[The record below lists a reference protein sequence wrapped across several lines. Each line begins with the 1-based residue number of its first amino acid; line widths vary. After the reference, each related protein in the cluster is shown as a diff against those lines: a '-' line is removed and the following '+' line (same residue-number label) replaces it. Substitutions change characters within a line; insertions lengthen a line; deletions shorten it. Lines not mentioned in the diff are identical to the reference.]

1 VFKAALQK
9 PPCHDSSHGGRSN
22 TSKVANNPSDT
33 TSTNNVPRTS
43 DKEGV
48 AYKACTGLLQERVLD
63 ELSLL
68 TKNWKG
74 SIVLSCVPMTA
85 LEGVEKAKEEPVD
98 IDICDYLSGQKTQY
112 SRLNFS
118 PRKYPPPADLGLAF
132 KTSKKNHTNTTWD
145 DLRTHIVKQSY
156 KTRSPVICSSGS
168 SGGGGK
174 KFVCHTLNDTNKK
187 NKGRKREDEDFRE
200 THLVNDGERGERE
213 NGRSLPRRTSGQ
225 DISDGKCG
233 LLFTVKCDEIG
244 YHITLFRSAG
254 TCMHSHH
261 IKYNYSDVSLPL
273 RLLEENEFKELK
285 NVHDTQAGE
294 GLCKAYLFAKTGQL
308 VPRGKIAYLFGSKA
322 TGDAD
327 FASDIDKLLSYL
339 EDEKDIVHA
348 VFWDMA
354 SRGNDGCR
362 LVSKCKCVEDE
373 DPIVTDLTADRS
385 MKKVVAMVREDRK
398 ERNIGSNQNLFLS
411 VMWGEKENLRYF
423 KMYPETVFVDV
434 TSHSNNKKYHLL
446 TFSCKS
452 GTNKQVLFLK
462 AWIPN
467 QRRFSF
473 RWVFKYGMES
483 LGLHHYFKYTE
494 LIMKDGDPQQH
505 NEIQNFMVE
514 YLTNAFDG
522 ACGWHLVRQG
532 CLRDCPGK
540 TAAGKENAEKW
551 EQFLTHVKNWL
562 YSWMRPG
569 YCETEDEYKI
579 SKELLFRYISSESAL
594 QAAGGHQQ
602 LLDTVKRWV
611 QNKVIVSENHFLFYL
626 RKHKRAFHTYCS
638 NGHEGTN
645 FGMKNHTIPLK
656 ANGSMTKNA
665 KALTMQASLKA
676 AEMNANAY
684 RNVIKPNKK
693 WSKLPTA
700 PYVTPFAEGLVHAIM
715 DRQDLYSVRRVGER
729 EFEIKCSICVE
740 PFIADHSVS
749 EDKCPIPRFHRIR
762 RVVVDDDGVCRCSC
776 CYFEQVGIPCPH
788 MAKVFDTVQPQWD
801 GFLHTDVSVRWWSQY
816 NYSAYQFPGHG
827 NLTQLFHDL
836 RHNDVKGPKLH
847 LDLLTDDCM
856 PIEDPSTDMSAVH
869 RLKNYDVDDISQQL
883 GGTVDGCI
891 VTTSAAQSEM
901 ERNMLESNGG
911 IPDAAIFSESL
922 EDFQFRADG
931 SLPPG
936 VSLRS
941 ALMPQFND
949 VCRVCEQFPQLRQ
962 KLSEAHEDILKHG
975 RKLASEKMSNPER
988 NGATVSML
996 TDRHTGPSRVYNTK
1010 INPI

>member
-1 VFKAALQK
+1 MSRDNGKPPSGMAVILDREDVNAEMTDPTQWRDYEKSTDADLSTLSTSFAQMPSPSRVCSRAALQK

-22 TSKVANNPSDT
+22 TSEVANNPSDT

-68 TKNWKG
+68 TKTWKG

-85 LEGVEKAKEEPVD
+85 LEGVDKAKEEPVD
-98 IDICDYLSGQKTQY
+98 IDICDYLSGQKAQY

-118 PRKYPPPADLGLAF
+118 PCEFPPPVDLKLAF
-132 KTSKKNHTNTTWD
+132 KKKNNTWNKLKTY
-145 DLRTHIVKQSY
+145 IVKQSY
-156 KTRSPVICSSGS
+156 KARSPVVCSSS
-168 SGGGGK
+168 SAGEGGK
-174 KFVCHTLNDTNKK
+174 KFVCQTLNDTNEK

-213 NGRSLPRRTSGQ
+213 NGR
-225 DISDGKCG
+225 SDGKCG

-273 RLLEENEFKELK
+273 RLLEKNEFKELK

-294 GLCKAYLFAKTGQL
+294 GICKAYLFAKTGQL

-327 FASDIDKLLSYL
+327 FASDVDKLLSYL

-411 VMWGEKENLRYF
+411 VMWGEK
-423 KMYPETVFVDV
+423 
-434 TSHSNNKKYHLL
+434 
-446 TFSCKS
+446 
-452 GTNKQVLFLK
+452 G
-462 AWIPN
+462 
-467 QRRFSF
+467 
-473 RWVFKYGMES
+473 
-483 LGLHHYFKYTE
+483 
-494 LIMKDGDPQQH
+494 
-505 NEIQNFMVE
+505 
-514 YLTNAFDG
+514 
-522 ACGWHLVRQG
+522 
-532 CLRDCPGK
+532 
-540 TAAGKENAEKW
+540 
-551 EQFLTHVKNWL
+551 
-562 YSWMRPG
+562 
-569 YCETEDEYKI
+569 
-579 SKELLFRYISSESAL
+579 
-594 QAAGGHQQ
+594 
-602 LLDTVKRWV
+602 
-611 QNKVIVSENHFLFYL
+611 
-626 RKHKRAFHTYCS
+626 
-638 NGHEGTN
+638 
-645 FGMKNHTIPLK
+645 
-656 ANGSMTKNA
+656 
-665 KALTMQASLKA
+665 
-676 AEMNANAY
+676 
-684 RNVIKPNKK
+684 
-693 WSKLPTA
+693 
-700 PYVTPFAEGLVHAIM
+700 
-715 DRQDLYSVRRVGER
+715 
-729 EFEIKCSICVE
+729 
-740 PFIADHSVS
+740 
-749 EDKCPIPRFHRIR
+749 
-762 RVVVDDDGVCRCSC
+762 
-776 CYFEQVGIPCPH
+776 
-788 MAKVFDTVQPQWD
+788 
-801 GFLHTDVSVRWWSQY
+801 
-816 NYSAYQFPGHG
+816 NY
-827 NLTQLFHDL
+827 
-836 RHNDVKGPKLH
+836 
-847 LDLLTDDCM
+847 
-856 PIEDPSTDMSAVH
+856 
-869 RLKNYDVDDISQQL
+869 
-883 GGTVDGCI
+883 
-891 VTTSAAQSEM
+891 
-901 ERNMLESNGG
+901 
-911 IPDAAIFSESL
+911 
-922 EDFQFRADG
+922 
-931 SLPPG
+931 
-936 VSLRS
+936 S

>member
-1 VFKAALQK
+1 MRDAVSIEVIQTQQAPITCFFSLHYYYYYLNLSPQQLLPSSIFTDENRQQGFGTFQMSRDNGKPPSGMAVILDREDVNAEMTDPAQWDYEKSTSTDADLSTLSTSFAQMPSPSRVCSRAALQK

-48 AYKACTGLLQERVLD
+48 ASKACTGLLQERVLD

-411 VMWGEKENLRYF
+411 VMWGEKGNYNFIELY
-423 KMYPETVFVDV
+423 
-434 TSHSNNKKYHLL
+434 L
-446 TFSCKS
+446 SC
-452 GTNKQVLFLK
+452 
-462 AWIPN
+462 
-467 QRRFSF
+467 
-473 RWVFKYGMES
+473 RW
-483 LGLHHYFKYTE
+483 
-494 LIMKDGDPQQH
+494 
-505 NEIQNFMVE
+505 
-514 YLTNAFDG
+514 
-522 ACGWHLVRQG
+522 
-532 CLRDCPGK
+532 
-540 TAAGKENAEKW
+540 
-551 EQFLTHVKNWL
+551 
-562 YSWMRPG
+562 
-569 YCETEDEYKI
+569 
-579 SKELLFRYISSESAL
+579 
-594 QAAGGHQQ
+594 
-602 LLDTVKRWV
+602 
-611 QNKVIVSENHFLFYL
+611 
-626 RKHKRAFHTYCS
+626 
-638 NGHEGTN
+638 
-645 FGMKNHTIPLK
+645 
-656 ANGSMTKNA
+656 
-665 KALTMQASLKA
+665 
-676 AEMNANAY
+676 
-684 RNVIKPNKK
+684 
-693 WSKLPTA
+693 
-700 PYVTPFAEGLVHAIM
+700 
-715 DRQDLYSVRRVGER
+715 
-729 EFEIKCSICVE
+729 
-740 PFIADHSVS
+740 
-749 EDKCPIPRFHRIR
+749 
-762 RVVVDDDGVCRCSC
+762 
-776 CYFEQVGIPCPH
+776 
-788 MAKVFDTVQPQWD
+788 
-801 GFLHTDVSVRWWSQY
+801 
-816 NYSAYQFPGHG
+816 
-827 NLTQLFHDL
+827 
-836 RHNDVKGPKLH
+836 
-847 LDLLTDDCM
+847 
-856 PIEDPSTDMSAVH
+856 
-869 RLKNYDVDDISQQL
+869 
-883 GGTVDGCI
+883 
-891 VTTSAAQSEM
+891 
-901 ERNMLESNGG
+901 
-911 IPDAAIFSESL
+911 
-922 EDFQFRADG
+922 
-931 SLPPG
+931 
-936 VSLRS
+936 
-941 ALMPQFND
+941 
-949 VCRVCEQFPQLRQ
+949 
-962 KLSEAHEDILKHG
+962 
-975 RKLASEKMSNPER
+975 
-988 NGATVSML
+988 
-996 TDRHTGPSRVYNTK
+996 
-1010 INPI
+1010 